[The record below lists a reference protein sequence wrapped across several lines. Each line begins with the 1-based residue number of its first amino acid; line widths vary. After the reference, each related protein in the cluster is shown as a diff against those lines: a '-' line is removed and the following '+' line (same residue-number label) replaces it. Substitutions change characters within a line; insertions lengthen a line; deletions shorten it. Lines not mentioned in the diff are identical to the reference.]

1 MALLIGSCLLVGCGE
16 AAPLAA
22 QKARPAAVP
31 SSRADGQAWPQVP
44 RTLRRAVGKPIRLA
58 AAADV
63 ATVRAAGC
71 EPPVPEAELLTANID
86 DHALTA
92 TYRYVPRDSGN
103 PDLNGRA
110 IVAGCT
116 ARWNRAEAG
125 WEKTSCGHYAPAWTR
140 RAHRPSS
147 AAVADTRSP
156 TASWAGA
163 RCVSSTGI
171 GTRCRSPTATPAP
184 FRTSPSTP
192 RAASAASPRS
202 ELSPVDLPSAAEGA
216 LQQVAGDRRHDSQ
229 QEDKPE

>member
-1 MALLIGSCLLVGCGE
+1 
-16 AAPLAA
+16 
-22 QKARPAAVP
+22 
-31 SSRADGQAWPQVP
+31 
-44 RTLRRAVGKPIRLA
+44 VGKPIRLA

-103 PDLNGRA
+103 PDLDGRA

-140 RAHRPSS
+140 RAIARSGGGMIPCPELSECTADAPMLIWVAPPRDARWLVVRRSRGYAIAYRVVGRRPVRLVYGHRDALPFADGNAS
-147 AAVADTRSP
+147 AFPYLAIDAEGGKRRLTAIGAVA
-156 TASWAGA
+156 G
-163 RCVSSTGI
+163 
-171 GTRCRSPTATPAP
+171 
-184 FRTSPSTP
+184 
-192 RAASAASPRS
+192 
-202 ELSPVDLPSAAEGA
+202 
-216 LQQVAGDRRHDSQ
+216 
-229 QEDKPE
+229 